1 MIEVAHASY
10 AYPAGGRA
18 LDDVSLYVSPG
29 ERVVLLG
36 LNGSGK
42 STLARLV
49 NGALVPSSG
58 IVSVDGVVSRPGAS
72 HELARLVGYVR
83 QDPRNQIVSPLVSD
97 EIAFGPRNLGLARD
111 EVLERVDEALEAC
124 GIPDLRNRMTDELSG
139 GQQQL
144 VSLAGALAMRPR
156 YLVLDEVCSQLDE
169 ASRQRIAE
177 VVAGLVRTGT
187 GVLEIAHGPE
197 ALFGAARAVVLSGGR
212 VAWEGAPRDLLLD
225 EAALALS
232 GLSADPLARLLAR
245 AMAEG
250 CALGERP
257 DPAALATH
265 LDPEESTPPE
275 SARPRPSQAHALTLE
290 GARVC
295 YGTNAALDD
304 VTLEARGVALVLGPS
319 GSGKTTAARVLAS
332 VQATSAGGAAL
343 DGREVVAGEVGLAF
357 QRPEDQLFADT
368 VLDDVAYG
376 LLARGV
382 PRGRADAA
390 ARAVASR
397 MGLDEDLLDRSPFE
411 LSGGQMRRAALA
423 GVVAPAPDAYVFDE
437 PTAGLDAPSRRA
449 LRALVR
455 ELADEGAAVVVITH
469 DAAEWLD
476 AADDV
481 VFLRGGRVVS
491 RHVAAGVAALPE
503 AFRAAGLEPP
513 LMVRVRALMRG
524 RDAGTD
530 GSSRPTAPAGSS
542 RRTRADEVV
551 TGDDPSSIPRPAS
564 PRSRRI
570 PSRTPLGAYVP
581 GDTIAHRLDARVK
594 VAMLVAASIA
604 SFGASSVAGLAVVT
618 AGLAVALVASRTSPL
633 QVLRGLRPAAV
644 VLAVSLLANALVL
657 VGQPGLSLAG
667 LVRGVAAVVRI
678 ALVVGFALVFSAT
691 TMSPAVADALDSLM
705 APLRRL
711 GVPVGEASTVVSV
724 ALRFIPLAEEEVGR
738 IRCAQAARGAR
749 LDEGGVVSRVRGWGQ
764 VLVPL
769 IVGLFRRADELGRAM
784 EDRCYTGGRV
794 VELAPLT
801 SRDWTVLLGTLVWAA
816 VALWVAAL

>member
-18 LDDVSLYVSPG
+18 LDDVSLRVSPG

-49 NGALVPSSG
+49 NGAFVPSSG
-58 IVSVDGVVSRPGAS
+58 SVSVDGVVSRPGAS

-97 EIAFGPRNLGLARD
+97 EVAFGPRNLGLARD
-111 EVLERVDEALEAC
+111 EVLARVDEALGAC
-124 GIPDLRNRMTDELSG
+124 GILDLRERMTDELSG

-169 ASRQRIAE
+169 ASRRRVTE

-197 ALFGAARAVVLSGGR
+197 ALFGAVRAVVLSGGR
-212 VAWEGAPRDLLLD
+212 VAWEGAPRDLLLE

-232 GLSADPLARLLAR
+232 GLADDPLARLLAC
-245 AMAEG
+245 AVAAG
-250 CALGERP
+250 SALGERP
-257 DPAALATH
+257 DPAALAAH
-265 LDPEESTPPE
+265 LGSEGLMVPEA
-275 SARPRPSQAHALTLE
+275 ARPRPSQAHALTLE

-295 YGTNAALDD
+295 YGARVALDG
-304 VTLEARGVALVLGPS
+304 VSLEARGVTLVLGPS
-319 GSGKTTAARVLAS
+319 GSGKTTAARVLAG

-343 DGREVVAGEVGLAF
+343 DGRKVAAGEVGLAF

-368 VLDDVAYG
+368 ALDDVAYG

-382 PRGRADAA
+382 PRDCAEAV
-390 ARAVASR
+390 ARAAASR
-397 MGLDEDLLDRSPFE
+397 MGLGEEL

-455 ELADEGAAVVVITH
+455 ELADGGAAVVVITH

-476 AADDV
+476 VADDV
-481 VFLRGGRVVS
+481 AFLRGGRVVS
-491 RHVAAGVAALPE
+491 RHAAAEVAALPE

-513 LMVRVRALMRG
+513 LMVRVQALMRG
-524 RDAGTD
+524 RGAGAD
-530 GSSRPTAPAGSS
+530 GSSRPTSPAGSS
-542 RRTRADEVV
+542 RCAGTDDAAA
-551 TGDDPSSIPRPAS
+551 GNDPSSSSRPSS
-564 PRSRRI
+564 PRSRRA

-594 VAMLVAASIA
+594 VAILVAASVA
-604 SFGASSVAGLAVVT
+604 SFGASSAAGLAVVA

-633 QVLRGLRPAAV
+633 QVLRGLRPVAV

-667 LVRGVAAVVRI
+667 LARGALAVVRI

-691 TMSPAVADALDSLM
+691 TMSPAVADALGSLM

-749 LDEGGVVSRVRGWGQ
+749 FDEGGVVSRVRGWGQ

-794 VELAPLT
+794 VELAPLM
-801 SRDWTVLLGTLVWAA
+801 SRDWTVLLGTLLWAVA
-816 VALWVAAL
+816 ALWVAVL